1 MERTREEMKA
11 VEGTAGR
18 KHRHPSR
25 HHYLRFHLP
34 HTHLSSA
41 FGSDWFGLKAEKF
54 ARFFGTPTFLVT
66 QTMVVAVW
74 IGLNAFGV
82 TTFDLYPFILLN
94 LAFSLQAAYAA
105 PLILLAQTRQADRDK
120 AHSEADAEH
129 REALANAAEQR
140 HELFEKQNERL
151 LELLK
156 QNTEL
161 TEMVQSMS
169 SEIQA
174 LTRELHHHLV
184 VHGRRRS

>member
-94 LAFSLQAAYAA
+94 LFLSMLAAIQAPVIMMSQNRQDAKDRIRSELDYQVNLKAELGVTTLLHKADLLSEMIDDMGTRLAA
-105 PLILLAQTRQADRDK
+105 L
-120 AHSEADAEH
+120 
-129 REALANAAEQR
+129 EQR
-140 HELFEKQNERL
+140 PPH
-151 LELLK
+151 
-156 QNTEL
+156 
-161 TEMVQSMS
+161 S
-169 SEIQA
+169 
-174 LTRELHHHLV
+174 
-184 VHGRRRS
+184 